1 MPAIINDARLKLIE
15 YRMAVFWFCLF
26 TINSLCSSITIALTN
41 ATWNTM
47 DGQSKLLVFIGVIW
61 SWTGTIM
68 AFISNS
74 ASRIKQT
81 GELFPAND
89 SKPTDPK

>member
-1 MPAIINDARLKLIE
+1 
-15 YRMAVFWFCLF
+15 
-26 TINSLCSSITIALTN
+26 
-41 ATWNTM
+41 M